1 MNVWG
6 DYRVPVQLVEPN
18 ILAFFFFSFFLFLE
32 IELCLHVGGRI
43 EVEGPPLG
51 GLGDQA
57 GIVNLGGGN
66 QRKTV

>member
-1 MNVWG
+1 MSGVITEYPCSWLNQTSW
-6 DYRVPVQLVEPN
+6 R
-18 ILAFFFFSFFLFLE
+18 FFFSFFLFLE